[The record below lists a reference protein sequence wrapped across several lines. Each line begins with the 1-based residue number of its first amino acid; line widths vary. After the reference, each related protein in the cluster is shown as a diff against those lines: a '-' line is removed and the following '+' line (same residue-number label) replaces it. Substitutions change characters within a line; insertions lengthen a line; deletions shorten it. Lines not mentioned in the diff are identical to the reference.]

1 MSKIDRTEADAL
13 DDAAEW
19 AEDEIASVSG
29 FIQDRP
35 FMALAIA
42 AAFGFVI
49 AKLAI

>member
-1 MSKIDRTEADAL
+1 MAKVDRTEMDTL

-35 FMALAIA
+35 FVSLAIA
-42 AAFGFVI
+42 AAFGFFI
-49 AKLAI
+49 ARLAI